1 MRLLITLILLL
12 TFNTHANIRGP
23 AAKLVIVIDDVG
35 NEMTDADV
43 FSLPNEVAVAIL
55 PDTPYAQHF
64 GWVAQQTSR
73 DVVIHMPMESLSHHD
88 NEIQQ
93 LDTNLTPRGI
103 NAHLESAR
111 QKLPFAIALNN
122 HKGSKLTQ
130 LTTPMTAVMKFAK
143 RNNLAFIDSRTTR
156 FSRAGT
162 IAKQYSVNNLERD
175 IFIDNQLTVEAM
187 TKQLDNLIM
196 LAKQNQIAL
205 GIAHPHPESVSF
217 LKAMLP
223 NLAKE
228 GIQLVSLSDAL
239 HLKKAINRVN

>member
-1 MRLLITLILLL
+1 MTLILLM
-12 TFNTHANIRGP
+12 TFNTDANIRGP

-64 GWVAQQTSR
+64 GWIAQQTSR
-73 DVVIHMPMESLSHHD
+73 DVLIHMPMESLSHHD

-93 LDTNLTPRGI
+93 LDANLTTRGI

-130 LTTPMTAVMKFAK
+130 LTTPMTTVMKFAK
-143 RNNLAFIDSRTTR
+143 KNNLAFIDSRTTR
-156 FSRAGT
+156 FSKAGM
-162 IAKQYSVNNLERD
+162 IAKQYSVKNLERD
-175 IFIDNQLTVEAM
+175 IFIDNQLTNEAM
-187 TKQLDNLIM
+187 TRQMNNLVM
-196 LAKQNQIAL
+196 LAKQNKIAL
-205 GIAHPHPESVSF
+205 GIAHPHPESIIF
-217 LKAMLP
+217 LQSMLP
-223 NLAKE
+223 KLAKE

-239 HLKKAINRVN
+239 HLKKTANRLN